1 MPKSFRNRKK
11 TLFTLLLTLP
21 LVSTAVFSNTAPQPI
36 QSSQQIDSKYSSLED
51 TSQTTQATKQTIA
64 AALRYDSSKDIF
76 HPVYGTQGIVA
87 TEQHLASQVGLQILK
102 EGGNAI
108 DAAVAVGFALAVVLP
123 NAGNIGGG
131 GFMVLHDAKSGENF
145 AIDFRE
151 IAPLKAHKNMYLDEK
166 GNVIDRKSLFTHF
179 AVGVPGTVAGM
190 EYALKKWGTMS
201 LEKVI
206 APAIKL
212 ANEGFIIS
220 DTLGK
225 TLAIEKDNLAK
236 WESTKAIFFKGEQPL
251 TSGDRLIQKDLAHSL
266 QLIAKQ
272 GSQAFYQGEI
282 AEKIVKEMEKYGGL
296 ITLEDMKS
304 YRVIERKP
312 VTGNY
317 REYKI
322 VTMPPPSSGGAH
334 LIQILNILEHYPLE
348 QYGANSAK
356 AITKY
361 AEAMKLA
368 YADRSEYLGDPDF
381 VKIPLNGLIS
391 KKYADELVKKI
402 PSDHIVPSKEI
413 KASEPQ
419 LYESDQTT
427 HYSIMDKSG
436 NAVAVTYTLNL
447 NFGSGIV
454 AEGTGILLNNEMDD
468 FSSKPGV
475 PNAFGLIGGEAN
487 AIAAKKRPLSSMTP
501 TLVMK
506 DNKPFLVTG
515 SPGGARIITT
525 VLQSIV
531 NTIDYKMNVA
541 EAISVPRI
549 HHQWLPD
556 ELRIEEGISPD
567 TIHLLQKEGY
577 KVITKASMGR
587 VQIVQSTE
595 DGFFGASDPRNH
607 DGATFAY

>member
-1 MPKSFRNRKK
+1 MQKSFRNWKK
-11 TLFTLLLTLP
+11 NLFTLLLTMP
-21 LVSTAVFSNTAPQPI
+21 LVSVATFSNATT
-36 QSSQQIDSKYSSLED
+36 K
-51 TSQTTQATKQTIA
+51 TTQATQQTVA
-64 AALRYDSSKDIF
+64 AALRYDNSKDIF

-131 GFMVLHDAKSGENF
+131 GFMVLHDAKSGEDF

-151 IAPLKAHKNMYLDEK
+151 MAPLKAHKDMYLDEK
-166 GNVIDRKSLFTHF
+166 GNVIDGKSLFTHF

-190 EYALKKWGTMS
+190 EYALKKWGTMP

-212 ANEGFIIS
+212 ADEGFIIS

-225 TLAIEKDNLAK
+225 TLAVEKDNLAK

-251 TSGDRLIQKDLAHSL
+251 ASGDRLIQKDLAHSL
-266 QLIAKQ
+266 QLIAQQ

-282 AEKIVKEMEKYGGL
+282 AEKIVKEMEKHGGL
-296 ITLEDMKS
+296 ITLEDMKG
-304 YRVIERKP
+304 YHAIERKP
-312 VTGNY
+312 VSGDY
-317 REYKI
+317 RGYKI

-334 LIQILNILEHYPLE
+334 LIQILNILEHYPLA
-348 QYGANSAK
+348 QYGANSAE

-413 KASEPQ
+413 KPGKPQ
-419 LYESDQTT
+419 PYESDQTT
-427 HYSIMDKSG
+427 HYSIMDKAG

-541 EAISVPRI
+541 EAISVPRV

-577 KVITKASMGR
+577 KVVTKASMGR

-595 DGFFGASDPRNH
+595 DGFFGASDPRNP

>member
-1 MPKSFRNRKK
+1 MQKSFRNWKK
-11 TLFTLLLTLP
+11 NLFTLLLTMP
-21 LVSTAVFSNTAPQPI
+21 LVSVATFSNATT
-36 QSSQQIDSKYSSLED
+36 K
-51 TSQTTQATKQTIA
+51 TTQATQQTVA
-64 AALRYDSSKDIF
+64 AALRYDNSKDIF

-131 GFMVLHDAKSGENF
+131 GFMVLHDAKSGEDF

-151 IAPLKAHKNMYLDEK
+151 MAPLKAHKDMYLDEK
-166 GNVIDRKSLFTHF
+166 GNVIDGKSLFTHF

-190 EYALKKWGTMS
+190 EYALKKWGTMP

-212 ANEGFIIS
+212 ADEGFIIS

-225 TLAIEKDNLAK
+225 TLAVEKDNLAK

-251 TSGDRLIQKDLAHSL
+251 ASGDRLIQKDLAHSL
-266 QLIAKQ
+266 QLIAQQ

-282 AEKIVKEMEKYGGL
+282 AEKIVKEMEKHGGL
-296 ITLEDMKS
+296 ITLEDMKG
-304 YRVIERKP
+304 YHAIERKP
-312 VTGNY
+312 VSGDY
-317 REYKI
+317 RGYKI

-334 LIQILNILEHYPLE
+334 LIQILNILEHYPLA
-348 QYGANSAK
+348 QYGANSAE

-413 KASEPQ
+413 KPGKPQ
-419 LYESDQTT
+419 PYESDQTT
-427 HYSIMDKSG
+427 HYSIMDKAG

-577 KVITKASMGR
+577 KVVTKASMGR

-595 DGFFGASDPRNH
+595 DGFFGASDPRNP